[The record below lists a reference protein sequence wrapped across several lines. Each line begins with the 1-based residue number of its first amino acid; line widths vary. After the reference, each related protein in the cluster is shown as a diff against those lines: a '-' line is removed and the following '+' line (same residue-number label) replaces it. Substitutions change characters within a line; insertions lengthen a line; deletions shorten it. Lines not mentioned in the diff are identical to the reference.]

1 MQNHHRAEDLTMARK
16 ALSRSQQTRDVL
28 DRTGVMRMMLDKVN
42 ANVMLADPDFKLVY
56 INQLAL
62 QTLSSLDG
70 EIQKKFGMKAAEL
83 LGGSIHRMHKDPARV
98 ERVLQG
104 LTAGPHRGVI
114 VFGDV
119 ELTAVWELIRDAD
132 GQIAGF
138 MATWESVGERNR
150 QARSLTDNLGQAAE
164 SLDDVSTRLRAA
176 ADDAANQA
184 NIVAAAAEEFSASI
198 REISGA
204 ASEASVV
211 AAEGVR
217 QAEAASVAVN
227 LLGASSAEI
236 GRAVGLIAQ
245 IAGQTNLLALNAT
258 IEAARAGEAGRG
270 FAVVANEVKELAN
283 QTTRATEDITN
294 WINGMRQNVDA
305 TVTSIEQ
312 FGLVVG
318 RTAEFQS
325 SVAAAV
331 EEQLATANEIARSVA
346 LAATAAQSTSSASGE
361 VSTLS
366 ADLENRV
373 AELDELLK
381 SR

>member
-1 MQNHHRAEDLTMARK
+1 M
-16 ALSRSQQTRDVL
+16 SRRGNRSSTTRDVL
-28 DRTGVMRMMLDKVN
+28 ASTPVLRMMLDKVN
-42 ANVMLADPDFKLVY
+42 ANVMLADAEFTLVY
-56 INQLAL
+56 VNELAER
-62 QTLSSLDG
+62 TLASLDG
-70 EIQKKFGMKAAEL
+70 EIQKKFGVRAKEL
-83 LGGSIHRMHKDPARV
+83 LGGSIHRMHSDPKRV

-104 LTAGPHRGVI
+104 LSVGPHRGVI
-114 VFGDV
+114 VFGEV
-119 ELTAVWELIRDAD
+119 ELNAVWELIRDED
-132 GQIAGF
+132 GGIAGY

-150 QARSLTDNLGQAAE
+150 RAQALTDGLAQSAG
-164 SLDDVSTRLRAA
+164 SLEDVSSRLHDA
-176 ADDAANQA
+176 ADDASNQA
-184 NIVAAAAEEFSASI
+184 NVVAAAAEEFSASI

-204 ASEASVV
+204 ATEAAVV
-211 AAEGVR
+211 ASEGVR
-217 QAEAASVAVN
+217 QADAASNAVN

-325 SVAAAV
+325 SIAAAV
-331 EEQLATANEIARSVA
+331 EEQLATASEIARSVA
-346 LAATAAQSTSSASGE
+346 LAAGAAQATSFASAE
-361 VSTLS
+361 VSTL
-366 ADLENRV
+366 ARDLEARV
-373 AELDELLK
+373 GELDELLK